1 MKLRV
6 HENPS
11 NDTKYIIRGLSV
23 VWWRKHLERE
33 RRRISGA
40 ARDGSKSKCELAG
53 KMREEKEER
62 EREKGEGRKVAQKLE
77 RSVLGSSTRQL
88 GHRKT
93 RYASIFIFGS
103 LPKFRP
109 GRSHLSKLSSVCD
122 NISSLLPS
130 PYLFL
135 SFLPLS
141 LYRPPHKKFLEY
153 RLKFG
158 YLLTSIYTRD
168 KCKQFYV
175 QWKSIQSLFMIFR

>member
-1 MKLRV
+1 MRILRTIQNISS
-6 HENPS
+6 EASPS
-11 NDTKYIIRGLSV
+11 FGGGNIWNESDDGFPERPGMVLNLNASSRVKCAK
-23 VWWRKHLERE
+23 RK
-33 RRRISGA
+33 RR
-40 ARDGSKSKCELAG
+40 
-53 KMREEKEER
+53 ER
-62 EREKGEGRKVAQKLE
+62 EREEGEGRKVAQKLE

>member
-1 MKLRV
+1 M
-6 HENPS
+6 HENRS
-11 NDTKYIIRGLSV
+11 NDTKYMIRDF
-23 VWWRKHLERE
+23 VWWKKHLERE

-53 KMREEKEER
+53 KMRGEKER
-62 EREKGEGRKVAQKLE
+62 EREEEGRKVAQKLE

-130 PYLFL
+130 PSSLFFSL
-135 SFLPLS
+135 FFPFLYIGPL
-141 LYRPPHKKFLEY
+141 YEFLEY

-158 YLLTSIYTRD
+158 YLFTSIYTRN
-168 KCKQFYV
+168 KYKQFHV
-175 QWKSIQSLFMIFR
+175 